1 MPGLSLG
8 NGGPRSGGRVGR
20 RAARERQVAQLVC
33 ARMSSRPAC
42 CRVVRI
48 VRGRA
53 FVAAASWRRRGR
65 MVPSLA
71 AETPRRA
78 PLWPV
83 EGCPRRAP
91 KPLPLMNNTV
101 APSHLLCFL
110 RLQPHSLQ
118 HSMIFTVTSRRLPSS
133 FRHQGVG
140 HPRPQDISRESRH
153 TGRQLTSVFQ
163 RRPARW
169 EAARE
174 QGQQGREGDAGTEAA
189 TRAAGAGAAGTRA
202 AQRLRERERRL

>member
-118 HSMIFTVTSRRLPSS
+118 HSMIFTVTSRRLPSHPHS
-133 FRHQGVG
+133 GIRGSLG
-140 HPRPQDISRESRH
+140 HPRPQDISRDTALRCDQQSCA
-153 TGRQLTSVFQ
+153 
-163 RRPARW
+163 PARRTIHQTFRAVLLPRW
-169 EAARE
+169 ARCA
-174 QGQQGREGDAGTEAA
+174 R
-189 TRAAGAGAAGTRA
+189 AGARTN
-202 AQRLRERERRL
+202 

>member
-1 MPGLSLG
+1 MLMPGLSLG

-140 HPRPQDISRESRH
+140 HPRPHSPGH
-153 TGRQLTSVFQ
+153 L
-163 RRPARW
+163 ARC
-169 EAARE
+169 ALRCD
-174 QGQQGREGDAGTEAA
+174 QQ
-189 TRAAGAGAAGTRA
+189 
-202 AQRLRERERRL
+202 